1 MGMIKNTV
9 FGKEYKKSS
18 IKSVKLSF
26 TTWLD
31 PAMVMSKI
39 TEETKNKT
47 VNNEKKNC
55 PKALKK

>member
-1 MGMIKNTV
+1 MKNTV
-9 FGKEYKKSS
+9 LGNEYKKSN
-18 IKSVKLSF
+18 IKSVKLSL

-47 VNNEKKNC
+47 VKSEKKNC